1 MMIDMAHDFGCMG
14 PTGKGC
20 FEACGVED
28 LSNVVLMAGGSK
40 CLSTNL
46 GWIGCTNRHVI
57 EYLKI
62 HCTAYMFTNAV
73 NPV

>member
-1 MMIDMAHDFGCMG
+1 MMIDSAHDFGCMG
-14 PTGKGC
+14 EEGRGSWEELGLK
-20 FEACGVED
+20 D
-28 LSNVVLMAGGSK
+28 LSNVLLMGGGSK

-46 GWIGCTNRHVI
+46 GFVGCNNRGVI

-73 NPV
+73 NPI